1 VTEERIQEERIQT
14 GDLVA
19 DDADA
24 PIARDETEPG
34 TESRERL
41 EPLFDPGR
49 EQELRE
55 RWHGLQSRFVDD
67 PRETVSEADSLVAE
81 LLRDLAQ
88 SFDEARS
95 KLEGQ
100 WSSGEDVSTEDLR
113 VTLQRYRSFFERLL
127 EA

>member
-1 VTEERIQEERIQT
+1 MTEERIQT

-24 PIARDETEPG
+24 PIAREEPVADTG
-34 TESRERL
+34 AEERL

-49 EQELRE
+49 EHDLRE
-55 RWHGLQSRFVDD
+55 RWHELQSRFVDE
-67 PRETVSEADSLVAE
+67 PRDTVSAADSLVAE

-88 SFDEARS
+88 SFDSARS
-95 KLEGQ
+95 RLEHQ
-100 WSSGEDVSTEDLR
+100 WSSGEDVSTEELR
-113 VTLQRYRSFFERLL
+113 LTLQRYRSFFERLL

>member
-1 VTEERIQEERIQT
+1 MTDERIQT
-14 GDLVA
+14 GDLVTG

-24 PIARDETEPG
+24 PIARDEPDAG
-34 TESRERL
+34 AESPQRL

-55 RWHGLQSRFVDD
+55 RWHGLQARFVDE
-67 PRETVSEADSLVAE
+67 PQETVSEADSLVAE
-81 LLRDLAQ
+81 LLRDLAE
-88 SFDEARS
+88 SFDSARS
-95 KLEGQ
+95 KLEQQ
-100 WSSGEDVSTEDLR
+100 WSSGGDVSTEDLR

>member
-1 VTEERIQEERIQT
+1 MTEERLQT

-24 PIARDETEPG
+24 PIARDEADAGGSSDT
-34 TESRERL
+34 RL
-41 EPLFDPGR
+41 EPLFDKGR
-49 EQELRE
+49 EDDLRE
-55 RWHGLQSRFVDD
+55 RWHALQARFVDE
-67 PRETVSEADSLVAE
+67 PQETVKDADSLVAE

-95 KLEGQ
+95 RLEGQ
-100 WSSGEDVSTEDLR
+100 WSSGGDVSTEDLR

>member
-1 VTEERIQEERIQT
+1 VTEERIQT
-14 GDLVA
+14 GDLIA

-24 PIARDETEPG
+24 PIARDERSEG
-34 TESRERL
+34 SERL

-49 EQELRE
+49 ERELRD
-55 RWHGLQSRFVDD
+55 RWHTLQAQFVDD
-67 PRETVSEADSLVAE
+67 PRDTVSAADSLVAE

-88 SFDEARS
+88 SFDGARS
-95 KLEGQ
+95 KLEDQ

-113 VTLQRYRSFFERLL
+113 LTLQRYRSFFERLL

>member
-1 VTEERIQEERIQT
+1 MTEERIQT
-14 GDLVA
+14 GDLVT

-24 PIARDETEPG
+24 PMTRDENVDDKERG
-34 TESRERL
+34 ERL
-41 EPLFDPGR
+41 EPLFDTDR
-49 EQELRE
+49 EHELRP
-55 RWHGLQSRFVDD
+55 RGHGLQARFVDA

-88 SFDEARS
+88 SFDGARS
-95 KLEGQ
+95 KLEEQ

-113 VTLQRYRSFFERLL
+113 LTLQRYRSFFERLL

>member
-1 VTEERIQEERIQT
+1 VTEERIQT
-14 GDLVA
+14 GDLMT

-24 PIARDETEPG
+24 PIARDEPAADRNG
-34 TESRERL
+34 RERL
-41 EPLFDPGR
+41 EPLFDSGR
-49 EQELRE
+49 ERELRD

-67 PRETVSEADSLVAE
+67 PRDTVSEADSLVAE

-88 SFDEARS
+88 TFDEARS

-100 WSSGEDVSTEDLR
+100 WTSGEDVSTEDLR

>member
-1 VTEERIQEERIQT
+1 MTDERIQT

-24 PIARDETEPG
+24 PIARDEPARGEPNDD
-34 TESRERL
+34 RL
-41 EPLFDPGR
+41 EPLFEADR
-49 EQELRE
+49 EDDLRE
-55 RWHGLQSRFVDD
+55 RWHALQARFVDE
-67 PRETVSEADSLVAE
+67 PRDTVSAADSLVAE

-88 SFDEARS
+88 SFDSARAR
-95 KLEGQ
+95 LEQQ

-113 VTLQRYRSFFERLL
+113 LTLQRYRSFFERLL

>member
-1 VTEERIQEERIQT
+1 MTEERIQT
-14 GDLVA
+14 GDLVT

-24 PIARDETEPG
+24 PMTRDENVDDKDRG
-34 TESRERL
+34 ERL
-41 EPLFDPGR
+41 EPLFDTDR
-49 EQELRE
+49 EHELRE
-55 RWHGLQSRFVDD
+55 RWHGLQARFVDE

-88 SFDEARS
+88 SFDGARS
-95 KLEGQ
+95 KLEEQ

-113 VTLQRYRSFFERLL
+113 LTLQRYRSFFERLL